1 MRWQRKKILITG
13 ATGFIGANLVRYF
26 LKRQA
31 SVSILIR
38 KTSDKWRIQDIIK
51 KVSAYSVD
59 LLDSR
64 KLSRAILH
72 IRPEIIFHTAAYGG
86 YIFQQHTK
94 KIFETN
100 FLGTVNLVNACR
112 NINFELFINTGS
124 SSEYGI
130 KSKAMAETDLLE
142 PLTDYGVSKAAATL
156 YCQAVAKREKRPII
170 TLRLFSPY
178 GYYEE
183 PSRLIP
189 SVIKAC
195 LKGENPKLSS
205 PNFVRDFIFIED
217 IISAYDKAADNKDEV
232 SGKIFNIGY
241 GKQYTLGEAVNKI
254 AEVSEEKIRP
264 QWDRIS
270 NPRFEP
276 ASWCADISKAAKIL
290 NWKPKYTLEE
300 GIKKNIAWF
309 KENLS
314 LYDE

>member
-59 LLDSR
+59 LLDSQ

-94 KIFETN
+94 KILETN
-100 FLGTVNLVNACR
+100 FIGTVNLVNACR

-142 PLTDYGVSKAAATL
+142 PLTDYGLSKAAATL
-156 YCQAVAKREKRPII
+156 YCQALAKREKRPIV

-183 PSRLIP
+183 PSRLIL

-195 LKGENPKLSS
+195 LKGESPKLSS
-205 PNFVRDFIFIED
+205 PNSVRDFIFIED
-217 IISAYDKAADNKDEV
+217 VVNAYVKAVENKDKAAGE
-232 SGKIFNIGY
+232 IINIGY
-241 GKQYTLGEAVNKI
+241 GKQ
-254 AEVSEEKIRP
+254 VSINETVKSIIRLTGNTVQP
-264 QWDRIS
+264 EWESIS
-270 NPRFEP
+270 NPRNEP
-276 ASWCADISKAAKIL
+276 VNWQADISKAGKKL
-290 NWKPKYTLEE
+290 DWQPKYDLER
-300 GIKKNIAWF
+300 GLKKTIRWF
-309 KENLS
+309 T
-314 LYDE
+314 DTRQA